1 MPNNRILLFF
11 QKKDNYYQLLKK
23 IIDIITPT
31 HGKEFTLKDFLCLD
45 SLSWTDKKN
54 LKDIFDGD
62 YSEVS
67 AQEFS
72 FIYQNGKWVYQNT
85 DYRHRYTTK
94 ILSLL
99 QQEYSIGSLVYPS
112 DRKLIGALIGK
123 WNEIFEKEIEKE
135 FGEKES
141 GYDITQEMLDF
152 ISNDLK
158 QRVGEVSQLDYGFVK
173 AFLESFYEYDQLV
186 VDSILKDEDP
196 L

>member
-1 MPNNRILLFF
+1 MFHVGNTFSI
-11 QKKDNYYQLLKK
+11 
-23 IIDIITPT
+23 
-31 HGKEFTLKDFLCLD
+31 KDFLCLD

-54 LKDIFDGD
+54 LKDIFGGD
-62 YSEVS
+62 YSEIS
-67 AQEFS
+67 AQKFS
-72 FIYQNGKWVYQNT
+72 FIYQNGKWLYQNT

-99 QQEYSIGSLVYPS
+99 QKEKEYWIGSLVYPS

-123 WNEIFEKEIEKE
+123 WNETFEKELEKE

-141 GYDITQEMLDF
+141 GCDINQEMLDF

-158 QRVGEVSQLDYGFVK
+158 QRVGEVSQLNYGFVK
-173 AFLESFYEYDQLV
+173 AFLESFYEYDQIV
-186 VDSILKDEDP
+186 VDKILKDEDP

>member
-1 MPNNRILLFF
+1 
-11 QKKDNYYQLLKK
+11 LLKK